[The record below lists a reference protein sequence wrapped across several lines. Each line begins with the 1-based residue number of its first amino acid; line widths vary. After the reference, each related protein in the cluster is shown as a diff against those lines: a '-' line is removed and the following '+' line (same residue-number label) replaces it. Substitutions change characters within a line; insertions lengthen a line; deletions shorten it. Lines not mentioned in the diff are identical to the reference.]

1 MLPNSPLDKSQPT
14 TRDIREANR
23 MLILHQ
29 FLLRGTSTRQELSQS
44 TGLSTATIANLV
56 ADFLEEGL
64 VVEVGVAASQGG
76 RPIAILG
83 INAAVGACV
92 GVDVAE
98 TYIHFDLYDLA
109 LKNIT
114 EYKIELSPSK
124 KEPQDVIQLISSGLN
139 TLLAQA
145 YVAIE
150 KVVGIGISIP
160 GPFEHSTGV
169 SVFAPSWGWVN
180 VPLKAMLEQ
189 GIKAPLYLDN
199 PLKFNAVAEMWFGA
213 GRDAKTM
220 AAMVWGTGVGTGLVI
235 NGQLFHGASNTA
247 GEWGHSV
254 IVAGGRR
261 CRCGNRGCLEAYI
274 GAPGILQTL
283 AEINPNSEL
292 LYADDETHSI
302 EAIAAAA
309 RQNDPTAMA
318 VIHQTA
324 IYLSA
329 GFVSLINL
337 FNPELIVMDSWVAD
351 LLGPIILPELLE
363 LVKQQS
369 LVQPF
374 RAVRFALSD
383 ISRNPVSLGA
393 ATLVLEEF
401 LTKTGRQPG
410 ATRKESS
417 FSAKA

>member
-1 MLPNSPLDKSQPT
+1 MLKSPALDKSQPT

-23 MLILHQ
+23 LLILHEL
-29 FLLRGTSTRQELSQS
+29 LLRETSTRQELSQL
-44 TGLSTATIANLV
+44 TGLSTATVANLV
-56 ADFLEEGL
+56 TDLLEEGL
-64 VVEVGVAASQGG
+64 IIEVGIAASQGG
-76 RPIAILG
+76 RPTSILSL
-83 INAAVGACV
+83 NAAAGACV

-98 TYIHFDLYDLA
+98 TYILFDLYDLA
-109 LKNIT
+109 LKNIG
-114 EYKIELSPSK
+114 EHKVDLSSAKIK
-124 KEPQDVIQLISSGLN
+124 PQKIVRLIASGLDA
-139 TLLAQA
+139 LLGKASIS
-145 YVAIE
+145 IE

-180 VPLKAMLEQ
+180 VPLKDMLEKE
-189 GIKAPLYLDN
+189 IKTPLYIDN
-199 PLKFNAVAEMWFGA
+199 PLKFNAIAEAWFGA
-213 GRDAKTM
+213 GRDVKTM

-254 IVAGGRR
+254 IVAGGRT
-261 CRCGNRGCLEAYI
+261 CRCGNRGCVEAYI

-283 AEINPNSEL
+283 AEVDPKSEL
-292 LYADDETHSI
+292 LFVDDQTRTI

-309 RQNDPTAMA
+309 QKNDPTALA
-318 VIHQTA
+318 VLHQTVF
-324 IYLSA
+324 YLSA
-329 GFVSLINL
+329 GFSSLINT
-337 FNPELIVMDSWVAD
+337 FNPELIIMDSWVAD
-351 LLGPIILPELLE
+351 LLGPMILPELLD

-383 ISRNPVSLGA
+383 MARNPVSLGA

-401 LTKTGRQPG
+401 LAGVGRQ
-410 ATRKESS
+410 
-417 FSAKA
+417 SASARS